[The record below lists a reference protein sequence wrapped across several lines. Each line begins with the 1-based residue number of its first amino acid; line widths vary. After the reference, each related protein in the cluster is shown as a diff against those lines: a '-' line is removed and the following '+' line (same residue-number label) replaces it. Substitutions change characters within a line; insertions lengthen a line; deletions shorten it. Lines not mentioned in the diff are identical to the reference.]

1 MNSPMNRNRVLR
13 IFTSVS
19 FLAALCVYLTAAARE
34 SFDVRLSPAPRD
46 AAMRATIAGSGS
58 VKATL
63 AGHELTIDGTFT
75 GFVSP
80 ATRAA
85 IHRGPAVGMRG
96 PAVYELTVSRGTS
109 GTVSGTITLNDA
121 ALEALSSGQL
131 YLQIAAEGAP
141 DGNVWGW
148 LLPAAVPIV
157 RDR

>member
-1 MNSPMNRNRVLR
+1 MSRNRALRVLL
-13 IFTSVS
+13 SAS
-19 FLAALCVYLTAAARE
+19 FVAALTVQIAAAPRE

-46 AAMRATIAGSGS
+46 AAMRTTIAGSGT
-58 VKATL
+58 VEATL
-63 AGHELTIDGTFT
+63 AGNELTIDGTYS

-80 ATRAA
+80 ATHAA

-109 GTVSGTITLNDA
+109 GTLSGTFTLSDEALA
-121 ALEALSSGQL
+121 ALSAGQL
-131 YLQIAAEGAP
+131 YIQIAAEGAP

-148 LLPAAVPIV
+148 LLPAAVPMV